1 MMEGFQKHVLPPY
14 HYCMAHLFYFILFF
28 FFIVILFFLFNN
40 YLVSM
45 CVLIAMIIINS
56 KYSARFIISII
67 NHLFSRVNIIS

>member
-1 MMEGFQKHVLPPY
+1 WKASRNTFFHHTTTVWPI
-14 HYCMAHLFYFILFF
+14 YFILFYF
-28 FFIVILFFLFNN
+28 SFILLFLSRLFNN